1 MISKRLVLAAIIS
14 SFSALSHAGFTV
26 SPMAVFHWFDSNA
39 NKIENDSQIGLG
51 LGYRSQNMGIELDAH
66 QTDTR
71 FMVGSPRVGTHDVT
85 NKAYSLNGY
94 YAFNDEGTVQPFV
107 LLGVGQNQVRHQNIG
122 VEKDTIG
129 NLGLGAFVKLNDNLA
144 LRGEL
149 RGVHNIDNSNTD
161 TLALVGLQVDF
172 GKKAAVATP
181 VVTPTPE
188 PTPEPVAI
196 VTPADD
202 DKDGVINSQDNCPE
216 TAAGVAVNAQGC
228 ALDSDKDGVVDNA
241 DSCPNTP
248 QGAKIDGQ
256 GCPLDTDKDGVAD
269 YLDQCAETPSGAL
282 VDANGCPKI
291 LTEAL
296 KEEIKVI
303 FDTNKSIVKDEFKNE
318 VTKVA
323 TLAKQYPTAT
333 IEIQGHTDSRGNKAK
348 NQKLSQDRANAVRDL
363 LINGYGIDAARVSA
377 KGYGADQPV
386 ADNKTEAGRTANRRV
401 IAVTSGEVKKV
412 QTKSSR

>member
-1 MISKRLVLAAIIS
+1 
-14 SFSALSHAGFTV
+14 
-26 SPMAVFHWFDSNA
+26 
-39 NKIENDSQIGLG
+39 
-51 LGYRSQNMGIELDAH
+51 
-66 QTDTR
+66 
-71 FMVGSPRVGTHDVT
+71 
-85 NKAYSLNGY
+85 
-94 YAFNDEGTVQPFV
+94 
-107 LLGVGQNQVRHQNIG
+107 
-122 VEKDTIG
+122 
-129 NLGLGAFVKLNDNLA
+129 
-144 LRGEL
+144 
-149 RGVHNIDNSNTD
+149 
-161 TLALVGLQVDF
+161 VDF

-248 QGAKIDGQ
+248 QGAKVDGQ

-401 IAVTSGEVKKV
+401 IAVLSGEVKKV
-412 QTKSSR
+412 QTKSGL